1 MLRMKRNK
9 RSSPLGGPARTSRL
23 AAAALTLAFGVG
35 GSLALDTGALAQP
48 QPQPR
53 QGGSTLLDETFMH
66 ATAPEFTGVGS
77 ACLTGAPQVGAL
89 PGPGDHPLGG
99 CTEGIGP
106 EPPNNADPHG
116 YLRLTDSSN
125 DQSGAVLYNHALPAT
140 KGLDVTFD
148 QWQYGTTTGQIA
160 PADGISFF
168 LVNGD
173 TDLTHPGAF
182 GGSLGYAQKL
192 PDDDPNA
199 EFQPGVD
206 GGYLGVGLDVLGNY
220 FGDWEHRGN
229 GCPPGQ
235 RSPAGT
241 AFHVP
246 APGTNMVTLRG
257 PGDGIEGY
265 CFLTATTSNFST
277 TGPWPSTLP
286 GQLQGPTTTV
296 SSDPVQAEQDLE
308 PSRRR
313 VHVVITPAPDPQI
326 TVSIDFND
334 GNGFQQVLQTAAPT
348 PVPATYKFGFAAS
361 TGLFTDTH
369 LIRNVVVATEQPLSE
384 LSLVK
389 QARQPLP
396 GDLTVGSQ
404 VPYDFVV
411 TNSGDTTIDNLAV
424 DDPKV
429 GPVSCP
435 VTSLAPGETVTCT
448 ATYTVTA
455 ADVAHGSIDNTA
467 TATGTSDGETVTS
480 PESSESVPI
489 QQRPGIEV
497 EKQVETPGPY
507 SVGQTVTYR
516 YTVRNT
522 GGVELTDV
530 AVHDDHVQNITC
542 ESTTLAPAEETGDS
556 TTCTGT
562 YTITAAD
569 GTAGSVTNTA
579 TATGTGNGETVTSP
593 ETYQTIPVGQPHLT
607 LHKRVVSTGPY
618 QVGSTV
624 QYAYTVTNTGSTQ
637 LHDVHVADDRVATV
651 TCDDTTLAPGETT
664 TCHGSY
670 QITQADIDICLD
682 NGTRGGGDGGT
693 VECRITNIAQAGAT
707 DPQGREIV
715 SEPTSATV
723 TVTVKPEPPCPV
735 YGKPDDKGGC
745 DKRGRHSKV

>member
-1 MLRMKRNK
+1 MKRK
-9 RSSPLGGPARTSRL
+9 RRSSPLGGPTRTSRL
-23 AAAALTLAFGVG
+23 AAAALTLAFGMG
-35 GSLALDTGALAQP
+35 GSLALDTGDLAHA
-48 QPQPR
+48 QPR
-53 QGGSTLLDETFMH
+53 QGGSTLLEETFTQ

-77 ACLTGAPQVGAL
+77 ACLTGAPRVGAL

-99 CTEGIGP
+99 CTAGTGP
-106 EPPNNADPHG
+106 VPPDNAAPHG
-116 YLRLTDSSN
+116 YLRLTDSST
-125 DQSGAVLYNHALPAT
+125 DQAGAVLHNHALPANE
-140 KGLDVTFD
+140 GLDVTFD

-173 TDLTHPGAF
+173 TQLTRPGAF

-192 PDDDPNA
+192 PDDNPNA

-206 GGYLGVGLDVLGNY
+206 RGYLGVGLDVLGNY

-229 GCPPGQ
+229 GCPPGG

-241 AFHVP
+241 SFHVP
-246 APGTNMVTLRG
+246 APGPNMVTLRG
-257 PGDGIEGY
+257 PGDGIQGY
-265 CFLTATTSNFST
+265 CFRTATTSNFST

-286 GQLQGPTTTV
+286 GQLQGPTTEV
-296 SSDPVQAEQDLE
+296 SSDPVQAERDLE

-313 VHVVITPAPDPQI
+313 VHVVITPAPDPQV

-334 GNGFQQVLQTAAPT
+334 GNGFRQVLRTAAPT
-348 PVPATYKFGFAAS
+348 PVPPTYKFGFAGS

-369 LIRNVVVATEQPLSE
+369 LIRNVVVRSERPLPE
-384 LSLVK
+384 LNLVK
-389 QARQPLP
+389 QVRQPLP

-411 TNSGDTTIDNLAV
+411 TNSGGTTVDGLAV

-435 VTSLAPGETVTCT
+435 VTSLPPGGTVTCT

-455 ADVAHGSIDNTA
+455 ADAAHGSIDNTA
-467 TATGTSDGETVTS
+467 TANGTSDGETVTS
-480 PESSESVPI
+480 PPSSESVPI
-489 QQRPGIEV
+489 ERGPGIEV

-522 GGVELTDV
+522 GGVELTGV

-542 ESTTLAPAEETGDS
+542 ESTTLAPAEEPGDS

-579 TATGTGNGETVTSP
+579 TASGSVDGLVVISP
-593 ETYQTIPVGQPHLT
+593 QTYQTIPVGQPHLT
-607 LHKRVVSTGPY
+607 LHKRVVASGPF

-624 QYAYTVTNTGSTQ
+624 QYEYTVTNTGGTQ

-651 TCDDTTLAPGETT
+651 TCDDTSLVSGAST
-664 TCHGSY
+664 TCRGSY
-670 QITQADIDICLD
+670 QITQADIDVCLET
-682 NGTRGGGDGGT
+682 GTRGGGGGGGT
-693 VECRITNIAQAGAT
+693 IECRITNVAQAGAT
-707 DPQGREIV
+707 DPQGRDV
-715 SEPTSATV
+715 ASEPATATV
-723 TVTVKPEPPCPV
+723 TVRIKPECPPKPE

-745 DKRGRHSKV
+745 DKRGRHSSV

>member
-1 MLRMKRNK
+1 MLRMTRKQRP
-9 RSSPLGGPARTSRL
+9 SPLGVSARTSRL
-23 AAAALTLAFGVG
+23 AAAALTLAFGLG
-35 GSLALDTGALAQP
+35 GSLALGTGDLAHAA
-48 QPQPR
+48 PR
-53 QGGSTLLDETFMH
+53 QGGSVLVDETFTQ
-66 ATAPEFTGVGS
+66 ASAPEFTGVGS
-77 ACLTGAPQVGAL
+77 ACLTGAPQVAAL

-99 CTEGIGP
+99 CTEGVGP
-106 EPPNNADPHG
+106 VPPNNAAPHG

-125 DQSGAVLYNHALPAT
+125 DQSGAVLYNHALPANR
-140 KGLDVTFD
+140 GLDVTFD
-148 QWQYGTTTGQIA
+148 QWQYGTTTGNIA

-168 LVNGD
+168 LVDGE
-173 TDLTHPGAF
+173 TQLTHPGAF

-229 GCPPGQ
+229 GCPPDQ

-241 AFHVP
+241 SFHVP
-246 APGTNMVTLRG
+246 APGANMVTLRG

-296 SSDPVQAEQDLE
+296 SDDPVQAERDLE

-313 VHVVITPAPDPQI
+313 VHVVITPAPDPQV

-348 PVPATYKFGFAAS
+348 PVPPTYKFGFAAS

-369 LIRNVVVATEQPLSE
+369 LIRNVVVRTDRPLPE
-384 LSLVK
+384 LNLVK
-389 QARQPLP
+389 QVRQPLP
-396 GDLTVGSQ
+396 GDLTAGSR

-411 TNSGDTTIDNLAV
+411 TNSGGTTIEDLAV

-435 VTSLAPGETVTCT
+435 VTTLAPGQTVTCT

-480 PESSESVPI
+480 PPSSESVPI
-489 QQRPGIEV
+489 ERVPGIEV

-507 SVGQTVTYR
+507 SVGQAVTYR

-530 AVHDDHVQNITC
+530 AVHDDHVRDITC
-542 ESTTLAPAEETGDS
+542 ESGTLAPAEETGDS

-579 TATGTGNGETVTSP
+579 TATGSANGERVTSP
-593 ETYQTIPVGQPHLT
+593 ETYQTIPVGRPHLT
-607 LHKRVVSTGPY
+607 LHKRVVSSGPY

-624 QYAYTVTNTGSTQ
+624 RYAYTVTNTGSTP

-651 TCDDTTLAPGETT
+651 TCDDTTLAPGGTT

-670 QITQADIDICLD
+670 QITQADADVCLG
-682 NGTRGGGDGGT
+682 NGTRGDGGDGT

-715 SEPTSATV
+715 SEPASATV
-723 TVTVKPEPPCPV
+723 TVRVEPEPPCPG
-735 YGKPDDKGGC
+735 YGKPEDKGGC
-745 DKRGRHSKV
+745 DERGRRGRV

>member
-48 QPQPR
+48 QPR

-66 ATAPEFTGVGS
+66 ATAPDFTGVGS

-106 EPPNNADPHG
+106 EPPNNADPRG

-192 PDDDPNA
+192 PDDDPSA

-206 GGYLGVGLDVLGNY
+206 NGYLGVGLDVLGNY

-348 PVPATYKFGFAAS
+348 PVPETYKFGFAAS

-396 GDLTVGSQ
+396 EDLTVGSQ

-411 TNSGDTTIDNLAV
+411 TNSGDTTIDDLAV

-530 AVHDDHVQNITC
+530 AVHDDHVQDITC

-607 LHKRVVSTGPY
+607 LHKRVVSSGPY

-637 LHDVHVADDRVATV
+637 LHDVHVADNRVATV

-682 NGTRGGGDGGT
+682 NGNRGGGDGGT

-715 SEPTSATV
+715 SEPASATV
-723 TVTVKPEPPCPV
+723 TVTVRPEPPCPV